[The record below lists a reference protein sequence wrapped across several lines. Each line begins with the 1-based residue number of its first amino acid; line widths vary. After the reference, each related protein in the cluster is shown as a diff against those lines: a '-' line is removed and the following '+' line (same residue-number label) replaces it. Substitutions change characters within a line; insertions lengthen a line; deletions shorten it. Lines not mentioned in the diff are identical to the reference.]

1 MPLLTAHPA
10 QHLPSLNSGA
20 QSQTGTCPH
29 ESPGLIAQDADELR
43 GAPPFPE
50 VVERGNGK
58 GGQQVSGERGEWTSG
73 WTRRVGCAA
82 ALLSTVYL
90 YAQLHSVFTVSGEEV
105 GSVVTCFIKWGNWGG
120 KMLWFFSVSVA
131 LYRSGLESDLNFHPS
146 ALPHGL
152 EWQGTWLWWPWCPKG
167 NHGLILL
174 SPWWVDLICILVSRN
189 SQFCVVLFGVIP
201 RVAQFS
207 FGCTPAL
214 ASVSQVHFF
223 SPQVLL
229 NLI

>member
-1 MPLLTAHPA
+1 MSPRASLLKMLTSSEEPLR
-10 QHLPSLNSGA
+10 
-20 QSQTGTCPH
+20 SQ
-29 ESPGLIAQDADELR
+29 R
-43 GAPPFPE
+43 WW
-50 VVERGNGK
+50 K
-58 GGQQVSGERGEWTSG
+58 GGMGKVGSKWVGKEGNEQVGEREG
-73 WTRRVGCAA
+73 WDV
-82 ALLSTVYL
+82 LLHCCRQCIYMHNCILS
-90 YAQLHSVFTVSGEEV
+90 TVSGEEV

-174 SPWWVDLICILVSRN
+174 LSPWWVDLICILVSRN